1 MSDMPSVHDV
11 LERHV
16 ELFNAG
22 VRQHDFGAMLSQF
35 ADDAVMRFENVPG
48 VGVIEFAGRQ
58 AFTAGYEE
66 QPPDDRICIAAP
78 VRNEGQTLVIPF
90 TWLRDGAAGVL
101 RLTLNRNRIVRMDVT
116 FDRAS

>member
-1 MSDMPSVHDV
+1 MAQIQDFAH
-11 LERHV
+11 EHV
-16 ELFNAG
+16 AAFNRA
-22 VRQHDFGAMLSQF
+22 VESRNF
-35 ADDAVMRFENVPG
+35 ASFLKRFDDDAVMRFENVPG

-101 RLTLNRNRIVRMDVT
+101 RLTLNRNRIVRMVVT

>member
-35 ADDAVMRFENVPG
+35 ADDAVMRFEGVP
-48 VGVIEFAGRQ
+48 VGPFEGRL
-58 AFTAGYEE
+58 AIAAAYRD
-66 QPPDDRICIAAP
+66 QPPDDEIRVLDTNDAGPDRVTARYAWATSP
-78 VRNEGQTLVIPF
+78 EQTAGRLHLRVRNGLIAEL
-90 TWLRDGAAGVL
+90 
-101 RLTLNRNRIVRMDVT
+101 DVT
-116 FDRAS
+116 FEKS